1 MITESGSAERKARV
15 IGNIFQKEI
24 IDTHF
29 QSVIEYQKKYRMIL
43 GYMYWTLMDNY
54 EWEDEYKSKFGLY
67 TISYK
72 KEKRICQLKD
82 SGEHYKEAILNANA
96 VLHHRL
102 DYI

>member
-1 MITESGSAERKARV
+1 
-15 IGNIFQKEI
+15 
-24 IDTHF
+24 
-29 QSVIEYQKKYRMIL
+29 
-43 GYMYWTLMDNY
+43 MDNY